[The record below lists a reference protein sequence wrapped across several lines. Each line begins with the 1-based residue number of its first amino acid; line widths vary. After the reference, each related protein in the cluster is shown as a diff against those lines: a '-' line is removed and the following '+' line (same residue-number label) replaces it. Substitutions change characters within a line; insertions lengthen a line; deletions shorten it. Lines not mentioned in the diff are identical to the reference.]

1 MDLLTINS
9 LPESLR
15 GAIAFTNLSPG
26 EILFTQ
32 GDDATDVFAVE
43 TGRVKLVRYT
53 SEGRMV
59 TFEVVRG
66 GEILAESAL
75 FLDTYP
81 CTAIAEEASRVIVYP
96 QEALR
101 FALQNYPELA
111 QELTMLLIRKIQTLK
126 VRLEWFNSRA
136 AHERL
141 LQYLRFLSGN
151 QTVVNLDRPLKEIAG
166 ELGFT
171 PETLSRALARLEQQ
185 GAIARNGRLITLQV
199 SAA

>member
-1 MDLLTINS
+1 
-9 LPESLR
+9 
-15 GAIAFTNLSPG
+15 
-26 EILFTQ
+26 
-32 GDDATDVFAVE
+32 
-43 TGRVKLVRYT
+43 
-53 SEGRMV
+53 MV
-59 TFEVVRG
+59 TFEVVRQ

-81 CTAIAEEASRVIVYP
+81 CTAIAEEESRVIIYP
-96 QEALR
+96 QQALR
-101 FALQNYPELA
+101 SALQNYPELA
-111 QELTMLLIRKIQTLK
+111 EELTMRLVRKIQTLK
-126 VRLEWFNSRA
+126 VRLEWFNSKS

-151 QTVVNLDRPLKEIAG
+151 QAVVNLDRPLKEIAG

-185 GAIARNGRLITLQV
+185 GAIARNGRSITLH

>member
-1 MDLLTINS
+1 MDLSTIDS

-15 GAIAFTNLSPG
+15 GALAFTDLSPG
-26 EILFTQ
+26 ETLFTQ
-32 GDDATDVFAVE
+32 GDDATAVFAVE

-81 CTAIAEEASRVIVYP
+81 CTAIAEEASRIVIYP
-96 QEALR
+96 QEALGS
-101 FALQNYPELA
+101 ALQNYPELA

-185 GAIARNGRLITLQV
+185 GAIARNGRLITLQT

>member
-1 MDLLTINS
+1 MNLLTIDS

-26 EILFTQ
+26 ETLFTQ
-32 GDDATDVFAVE
+32 GDDATAVFAVE

-59 TFEVVRG
+59 TFEVVRQ

-75 FLDTYP
+75 FLETYP
-81 CTAIAEEASRVIVYP
+81 CTAIAEEASRVVIYP
-96 QEALR
+96 QEAIGS
-101 FALQNYPELA
+101 ALQNYPELA
-111 QELTMLLIRKIQTLK
+111 QELTMILINKIQTLK
-126 VRLEWFNSRA
+126 VRLEWFNSRS

-185 GAIARNGRLITLQV
+185 GAIARNGRLITLHL
-199 SAA
+199 AA

>member
-1 MDLLTINS
+1 MNLLTIDS

-26 EILFTQ
+26 ETLFTQ
-32 GDDATDVFAVE
+32 GDDATAVFALE

-53 SEGRMV
+53 GEGRMI

-75 FLDTYP
+75 FLNTYP
-81 CTAIAEEASRVIVYP
+81 CTAIAEEASRVVIYP

-101 FALQNYPELA
+101 SALQNYPELA
-111 QELTMLLIRKIQTLK
+111 EELTMILITKMQTLK
-126 VRLEWFNSRA
+126 VRLEWFNSKS

-151 QTVVNLDRPLKEIAG
+151 QTVINLDRPLKEIAG

-185 GAIARNGRLITLQV
+185 GAIARNGRSITLH

>member
-1 MDLLTINS
+1 MDLLTIDS

-26 EILFTQ
+26 ETLFTQ
-32 GDDATDVFAVE
+32 GDDATAVFAVE

-53 SEGRMV
+53 GEGRMV
-59 TFEVVRG
+59 TFEVVRQ

-75 FLDTYP
+75 FLETYP
-81 CTAIAEEASRVIVYP
+81 CTAIAQEASRIIIYP

-101 FALQNYPELA
+101 SALQNDPELA
-111 QELTMLLIRKIQTLK
+111 EDLTMRLINKIQTLK
-126 VRLEWFNSRA
+126 IRLEWFNSRA

-141 LQYLRFLSGN
+141 LQYLRFLSGAN

-185 GAIARNGRLITLQV
+185 GAIARRGRLITLHL
-199 SAA
+199 AA